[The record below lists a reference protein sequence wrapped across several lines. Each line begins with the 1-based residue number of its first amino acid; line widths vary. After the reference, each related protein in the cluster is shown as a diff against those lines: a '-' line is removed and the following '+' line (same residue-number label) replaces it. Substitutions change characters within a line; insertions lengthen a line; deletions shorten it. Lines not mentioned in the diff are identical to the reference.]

1 MDART
6 KLTATTFDCKKRPV
20 SSPGRLESLARDRYT
35 ARMIQ
40 REFKVLFCDRF
51 RCPPS
56 EFENRAFKE
65 LLYWHAEPLASVI
78 RKFNSD
84 FFDEDSAAT
93 EIVIPPKE

>member
-1 MDART
+1 MA
-6 KLTATTFDCKKRPV
+6 
-20 SSPGRLESLARDRYT
+20 
-35 ARMIQ
+35 Q

-51 RCPPS
+51 GCPPS

-65 LLYWHAEPLASVI
+65 LLYWHAKPLASVI
-78 RKFNSD
+78 RKFNPD